1 MVMRT
6 VQIVGVEIADANWT
20 VLWDGATVAS
30 GAVVAGAFDDEAG
43 AQVLGSW
50 TFEDNGSA
58 ELTEHSLS
66 ITVNSGIIKAGPLS
80 VSTPGINSENA
91 AEGSPYISVATDV
104 VGVGSW
110 MPSIFYPFGDGSDT
124 ALADRSAILVNG
136 VAPVLEPG
144 QTTTGTE
151 ANPTWQGWHFFVG
164 AGDEFT
170 CTGRCPAQWVA
181 A

>member
-6 VQIVGVEIADANWT
+6 VKMLGSETSDANWT

-30 GAVVAGAFDDEAG
+30 GAVVAGALDVATGF
-43 AQVLGSW
+43 QVLGTW
-50 TFEDNGSA
+50 TFEDNDST

-66 ITVNSGIIKAGPLS
+66 VTVNSGILKVGTLWF
-80 VSTPGINSENA
+80 STDGINSDDNA
-91 AEGSPYISVATDV
+91 LGSEVISDGTDI
-104 VGVGSW
+104 VGPGYFRPGEW
-110 MPSIFYPFGDGSDT
+110 APFGDGTDT
-124 ALADRSAILVNG
+124 ALAERSAILTNG
-136 VAPVLEPG
+136 AAPTLEAG

-151 ANPTWQGWHFFVG
+151 ANPTWRGWNFPVA
-164 AGDEFT
+164 AGDELT